1 MTKEALSQPHGLTSA
16 QAASTAIGEPWM
28 HTHAV
33 RHLEFTNCLHQEVI
47 SSILNKIEMPLSALY
62 EGQWHYRKDSSNT
75 TQSEDELRKT
85 NTEQGFLRAS
95 A

>member
-33 RHLEFTNCLHQEVI
+33 RLLEFTNCLHQEVI
-47 SSILNKIEMPLSALY
+47 SSILNKIEMPLSGLLVPCT
-62 EGQWHYRKDSSNT
+62 KDSGITGST
-75 TQSEDELRKT
+75 AATQHSPKM
-85 NTEQGFLRAS
+85 N
-95 A
+95 